1 LPAIDLRRDPVLEGE
16 RLTAAVREAG
26 MLALSTFRAPIKSW
40 LKDHSSPVCEADIAV
55 DRLLRQ
61 KLIEPDPS
69 IGWLSEESED
79 DPARIAA
86 RRLFIVDPIDGT
98 RAYLG
103 GLPDWSVSAALVED
117 GRPVAAAVFAPVH
130 EEMFTAVAGRGAWRN
145 GTKIAA
151 SAGAELKGAQVA
163 GPRGL
168 LDRLGR
174 AGVEFAAVP
183 KVHSLALRLAW
194 VAAGKLD
201 IAFASGNSHDWDL
214 AAADLLV
221 HEAGGALTTF
231 QSRHLTYNRSP
242 PVHGALIAA
251 GPDRHAALIDL
262 LQDRRIESL

>member
-1 LPAIDLRRDPVLEGE
+1 LPAIDLQRDPVTEGE
-16 RLTAAVREAG
+16 RLAAAVREAG
-26 MLALSTFRAPIKSW
+26 MLALSTFGKPIKSW
-40 LKDHSSPVCEADIAV
+40 LKDHSSPVCDADIAV

-61 KLIEPDPS
+61 KLIEPDPR

-79 DPARIAA
+79 DTARMAA

-117 GRPVAAAVFAPVH
+117 GRPLAAAVFAPVQ
-130 EEMFTAVAGRGAWRN
+130 EEMFTAVAGHGAWRN
-145 GTKIAA
+145 GVKITV
-151 SAGAELKGAQVA
+151 SAGRDLKGAQVA
-163 GPRGL
+163 GPRGFIDWL
-168 LDRLGR
+168 NHD
-174 AGVEFAAVP
+174 GVALVAVP

-201 IAFASGNSHDWDL
+201 VAFASGNSHDWDL

-231 QSRHLTYNRSP
+231 TSQLLTYNRSQ
-242 PVHGALIAA
+242 PVHAALIAA
-251 GPDRHAALIDL
+251 GPDRHAAMIDL
-262 LQDRRIESL
+262 LQDRQIESL